1 MKKLHTR
8 LLETKDK
15 QEKADLRQLI
25 MEKVEK
31 IEKLLHKNKL
41 KQDDKVEI
49 SQKGKQ
55 DLKNQFL
62 ALPEN
67 GDEVELTDTLI
78 NKMENDEIILVDH
91 KEVTEQDLA
100 DEVLENK
107 KSTDEKEK
115 SEESSE
121 ESSESSSSEESAMVN
136 DKFDDIGLL
145 QDPVDETTKPSEI
158 ESHKK
163 DKMIVGRSRSANV
176 EEKSNEKII
185 DQRNDIVADYLE
197 TAGANEIIL
206 DPVSSKAQYIYLGSK
221 LLAFLTVVIK

>member
-41 KQDDKVEI
+41 KHDDKVEI
-49 SQKGKQ
+49 SQKG
-55 DLKNQFL
+55 DRALKNQFL

-100 DEVLENK
+100 DEVFLENK
-107 KSTDEKEK
+107 KSTDKKEK

-121 ESSESSSSEESAMVN
+121 ESSESSSEESGMVN
-136 DKFDDIGLL
+136 DKFDDVGLL
-145 QDPVDETTKPSEI
+145 QDPVDETTPSEI
-158 ESHKK
+158 KSHKK

-197 TAGANEIIL
+197 SAGANEIVL
-206 DPVSSKAQYIYLGSK
+206 PVSSKAYYIY
-221 LLAFLTVVIK
+221 

>member
-1 MKKLHTR
+1 MLKKLHNR

-41 KQDDKVEI
+41 KQDDKSEI
-49 SQKGKQ
+49 GQKGEEA
-55 DLKNQFL
+55 LKKQFL

-67 GDEVELTDTLI
+67 GDEIELTDSLI

-107 KSTDEKEK
+107 KSTDKKEK

-121 ESSESSSSEESAMVN
+121 ESSESSSSEESGMVN
-136 DKFDDIGLL
+136 DKFDNVGLL

-158 ESHKK
+158 KSHKK
-163 DKMIVGRSRSANV
+163 DRMIVGRSRSANV
-176 EEKSNEKII
+176 EEKSNDKII

-206 DPVSSKAQYIYLGSK
+206 DPVSSKAQYIYIR
-221 LLAFLTVVIK
+221 TVSF

>member
-31 IEKLLHKNKL
+31 IEKLLHKNKQ
-41 KQDDKVEI
+41 KQGDKEEI
-49 SQKGKQ
+49 SQKEEQ
-55 DLKNQFL
+55 ALKKQFL

-67 GDEVELTDTLI
+67 GDEIELTDTLI

-107 KSTDEKEK
+107 KSTDKKEK

-121 ESSESSSSEESAMVN
+121 ESSESSSSEESEMVN
-136 DKFDDIGLL
+136 DKFDDVGLL
-145 QDPVDETTKPSEI
+145 QDPVDETKPSEI
-158 ESHKK
+158 KSHKK

-197 TAGANEIIL
+197 SAGANEIVLPI
-206 DPVSSKAQYIYLGSK
+206 SSKVQYIY
-221 LLAFLTVVIK
+221 